1 MLISQITYL
10 VIYNIQILIEM
21 NKKEIKKLREK
32 AKDSA
37 LLIDWN
43 T

>member
-1 MLISQITYL
+1 
-10 VIYNIQILIEM
+10 M
-21 NKKEIKKLREK
+21 NKKEIKKLRKK